1 MMDNEY
7 TMSNQT
13 EENNRDPLDFHKQIT
28 VVDCHCDT
36 LLDVMNKGRR
46 LCNYSEEGHVD
57 LVRLQQGGVNVQF
70 FAAFIETVYKPF
82 NALTRSLELI
92 NTFYRELDM
101 CGGMLVHGYNTRQ
114 IRKSLKNDKI
124 VAVLGIEGGEA
135 LNGNLAVLHAL
146 YRLGVRFLGLTWN
159 QRNQIADGVGEALT
173 GGGLTKFGREV
184 VREMNNLGMLV
195 DLSHISEAG
204 FWDVLAHSRDPVMV
218 SHANCYTLQNHI
230 RNLKDDQIKALAE
243 SGGVLG
249 LSFFPEFTGNS
260 IEDFL
265 DHIDFVAALAGTEV
279 IALGSDFD
287 GIEKT
292 PDGLGD
298 ARCYPGITVKLL
310 LERGY
315 TEKEVKGI
323 MGGNVLRLIERV
335 LT

>member
-135 LNGNLAVLHAL
+135 
-146 YRLGVRFLGLTWN
+146 
-159 QRNQIADGVGEALT
+159 
-173 GGGLTKFGREV
+173 GGKIFRP
-184 VREMNNLGMLV
+184 
-195 DLSHISEAG
+195 DLEPAKPDCRWCWRSSHWWRI
-204 FWDVLAHSRDPVMV
+204 
-218 SHANCYTLQNHI
+218 
-230 RNLKDDQIKALAE
+230 DQIWPG
-243 SGGVLG
+243 S
-249 LSFFPEFTGNS
+249 S
-260 IEDFL
+260 
-265 DHIDFVAALAGTEV
+265 AGDE
-279 IALGSDFD
+279 
-287 GIEKT
+287 
-292 PDGLGD
+292 
-298 ARCYPGITVKLL
+298 
-310 LERGY
+310 
-315 TEKEVKGI
+315 
-323 MGGNVLRLIERV
+323 
-335 LT
+335 